1 MILSY
6 LKIEFKVIMRKN
18 NINIIYFIS
27 CYILYIIYFDIELP
41 EDVKPKFYKEYMYS
55 MTVYSLLSFSLLT
68 FPLDII
74 NEKQNEWRQRLMVTP
89 FTFTSYYISKVV
101 KTMLQ
106 FAIAILVIFMV
117 GHFYK
122 GVAMSAVQWLESG
135 IFLWL
140 GASLLITFG
149 ILFSLL
155 NDIQKQVL

>member
-1 MILSY
+1 
-6 LKIEFKVIMRKN
+6 
-18 NINIIYFIS
+18 
-27 CYILYIIYFDIELP
+27 
-41 EDVKPKFYKEYMYS
+41 
-55 MTVYSLLSFSLLT
+55 
-68 FPLDII
+68 
-74 NEKQNEWRQRLMVTP
+74 
-89 FTFTSYYISKVV
+89 
-101 KTMLQ
+101 
-106 FAIAILVIFMV
+106 MV

>member
-1 MILSY
+1 MAP
-6 LKIEFKVIMRKN
+6 KIN
-18 NINIIYFIS
+18 GNTIY
-27 CYILYIIYFDIELP
+27 
-41 EDVKPKFYKEYMYS
+41 
-55 MTVYSLLSFSLLT
+55 
-68 FPLDII
+68 
-74 NEKQNEWRQRLMVTP
+74 
-89 FTFTSYYISKVV
+89 FTSYYISKVV

-117 GHFYK
+117 DIFIK
-122 GVAMSAVQWLESG
+122 VLQMSAVQWLESG